1 MADKTARHAGSGP
14 LIRNVAIT
22 VGLAVAGCEQP
33 AASQTAKPVA
43 NLETSR
49 QFNLVCVGERTSSRG
64 NKPRNETWT
73 MAIDLDKNAYY
84 HVGSRNIEP
93 IARVEVGVLHLY
105 LPTLDEGGLSLEV
118 NRTSGEIIE
127 RFSFNGVDLVTYR
140 GMCQKAPF
148 TGFPAAKF

>member
-1 MADKTARHAGSGP
+1 MADKTARHAGSGA

-22 VGLAVAGCEQP
+22 VGLALAGCEQP
-33 AASQTAKPVA
+33 APSQTAKPVA

-49 QFNLVCVGERTSSRG
+49 QFNLVCVGELKSFYGEKRRYQNRTIV
-64 NKPRNETWT
+64 
-73 MAIDLDKNAYY
+73 IDLDKNAYCY
-84 HVGSRNIEP
+84 EDCRNIEP
-93 IARVEVGVLHLY
+93 IGRVEVGVLYLY
-105 LPTLDEGGLSLEV
+105 QRPDESGLSAWV

-127 RFSFNGVDLVTYR
+127 RFKMEGVDEVVYR